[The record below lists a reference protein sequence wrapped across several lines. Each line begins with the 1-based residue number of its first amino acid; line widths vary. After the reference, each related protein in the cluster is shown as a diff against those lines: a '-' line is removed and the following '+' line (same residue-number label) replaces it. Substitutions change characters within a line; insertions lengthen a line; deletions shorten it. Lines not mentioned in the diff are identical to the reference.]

1 MRLVLITKQGN
12 TDITAFSDLAG
23 KKSANSL
30 TSNWADL
37 ARENGAEVVGV
48 DGFAQAIELLTA
60 GRVDATLNDN
70 LVFLDYIKQHPDA
83 PIQVAALSEDV
94 SETAF
99 PVVKSEEELTQ
110 AIDKAL
116 AELASEGKLTE
127 ISNKYFGE
135 DVSQAK

>member
-1 MRLVLITKQGN
+1 MITKQGN
-12 TDITAFSDLAG
+12 SEIKDFSDLSG

-83 PIQVAALSEDV
+83 PIQVATLSQDV

-99 PVVKSEEELTQ
+99 PVVKGEDELVE
-110 AIDKAL
+110 AIDAAL
-116 AELASEGKLTE
+116 AELSSEGKLTE
-127 ISNKYFGE
+127 ISNRYFGE